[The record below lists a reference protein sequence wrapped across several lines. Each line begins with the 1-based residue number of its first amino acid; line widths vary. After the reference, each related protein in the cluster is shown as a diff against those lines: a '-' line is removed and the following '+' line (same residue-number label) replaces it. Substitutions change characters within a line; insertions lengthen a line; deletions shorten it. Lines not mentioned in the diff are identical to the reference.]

1 MEITPLD
8 IQKKQFPLKLKGF
21 DKEEVDS
28 FLKLVKEQLEEL
40 IRENALLR
48 EESSRREK
56 ELTDYKEIESDL
68 KNTLIG
74 THKMLE
80 EHKNG
85 AYKEIEIYKKETEL
99 QANIIV
105 EKAEKEATK
114 IHGDITDLKRLRRHF
129 QMELRQIIE
138 SHLKMLNVHEDI
150 EHVANLK
157 MESNGKE
164 KRKML
169 TL

>member
-1 MEITPLD
+1 
-8 IQKKQFPLKLKGF
+8 
-21 DKEEVDS
+21 
-28 FLKLVKEQLEEL
+28 
-40 IRENALLR
+40 
-48 EESSRREK
+48 
-56 ELTDYKEIESDL
+56 
-68 KNTLIG
+68 
-74 THKMLE
+74 MLE

>member
-40 IRENALLR
+40 IRENTLLR

-99 QANIIV
+99 QANI
-105 EKAEKEATK
+105 
-114 IHGDITDLKRLRRHF
+114 R
-129 QMELRQIIE
+129 E
-138 SHLKMLNVHEDI
+138 SSED
-150 EHVANLK
+150 VK
-157 MESNGKE
+157 CS
-164 KRKML
+164 
-169 TL
+169 

>member
-1 MEITPLD
+1 MKITPLD
-8 IQKKQFPLKLKGF
+8 IQKKQFPVKLKGF

-28 FLKLVKEQLEEL
+28 FLKHVREQLEEL

-48 EESSRREK
+48 EESSRIEK
-56 ELTDYKEIESDL
+56 ELTDYREIESEL

-74 THKMLE
+74 THKMLK

-99 QANIIV
+99 QANITV
-105 EKAEKEATK
+105 EKAEKEAAK
-114 IHGDITDLKRLRRHF
+114 IHGDITDLKRLRRHYR
-129 QMELRQIIE
+129 MELRKIIE

-150 EHVANLK
+150 EHLANVK
-157 MESNGKE
+157 IGSNSKE
-164 KRKML
+164 
-169 TL
+169 